1 MKVEKRGD
9 KYFVILSNGEVE
21 ISKESF
27 DLKAKAANDFTNDFT
42 NNFMEYLEVGK
53 EFLEG
58 SNFSLGESIDMKID
72 SIIAI
77 ERYCR
82 NAQKAWTDIINEQGF
97 EAYQSAITVLT
108 LQINNTK
115 SDISNPLKIGNL
127 KGFEFLLNRLKE
139 IRKSFKMAEKR
150 ARLTMDKKIQNVNP
164 TSEVEQTG
172 ENDFTLSTIEDWL
185 FEFKGLMSEMD
196 YKVLVSAL
204 IYYFENETF
213 PVTQKVIQVNGKPN
227 IKLFGWA
234 LNRIFESKG
243 IGVKKELLIFAKEN
257 ISLFSEVQFDETNIF
272 KSNLYKYFT
281 TRTE

>member
-97 EAYQSAITVLT
+97 EA
-108 LQINNTK
+108 
-115 SDISNPLKIGNL
+115 
-127 KGFEFLLNRLKE
+127 
-139 IRKSFKMAEKR
+139 
-150 ARLTMDKKIQNVNP
+150 
-164 TSEVEQTG
+164 
-172 ENDFTLSTIEDWL
+172 
-185 FEFKGLMSEMD
+185 
-196 YKVLVSAL
+196 
-204 IYYFENETF
+204 
-213 PVTQKVIQVNGKPN
+213 
-227 IKLFGWA
+227 
-234 LNRIFESKG
+234 
-243 IGVKKELLIFAKEN
+243 
-257 ISLFSEVQFDETNIF
+257 
-272 KSNLYKYFT
+272 
-281 TRTE
+281 

>member
-139 IRKSFKMAEKR
+139 IRKSFKIK
-150 ARLTMDKKIQNVNP
+150 
-164 TSEVEQTG
+164 
-172 ENDFTLSTIEDWL
+172 
-185 FEFKGLMSEMD
+185 FKSGHMN
-196 YKVLVSAL
+196 L
-204 IYYFENETF
+204 IYKFICGLKE
-213 PVTQKVIQVNGKPN
+213 QIISG
-227 IKLFGWA
+227 IKIK
-234 LNRIFESKG
+234 N
-243 IGVKKELLIFAKEN
+243 
-257 ISLFSEVQFDETNIF
+257 
-272 KSNLYKYFT
+272 Y
-281 TRTE
+281 